1 MSIRSSLSAQILPC
15 LLLACVLSEVLFV
28 ARGDDV
34 GTAAHYSPPYYPTE
48 CYGGDPSQ
56 FPSSGL
62 FAAVGDQLWD
72 NGIACGRQ
80 YLLECI
86 NGMQCIPGRT
96 ILITVVDYTLTST
109 SAAAAYKQSVTGA
122 PFALSETAFRA
133 IAHLFVDGITIR
145 YRQV

>member
-1 MSIRSSLSAQILPC
+1 M
-15 LLLACVLSEVLFV
+15 

-86 NGMQCIPGRT
+86 NGTQCIPGHT
-96 ILITVVDYTLTST
+96 IQITIVDYALTSS

-122 PFALSETAFRA
+122 PFVLSETTFRA
-133 IAHLFVDGITIR
+133 IAHMFADGITVQ